1 MNPNLKT
8 IEQSVIAEIETEQ
21 ANIKLSLVR
30 DCMNVEKFLF
40 AHYPD
45 THKAIINDWY
55 GVFSKYYDMEIE
67 ELEVELAILGAK
79 ASAAARA
86 LINWGGML

>member
-1 MNPNLKT
+1 MTDILEK
-8 IEQSVIAEIETEQ
+8 IKQEVIQDIETEQ
-21 ANIKLSLVR
+21 RNIKLSLVQ
-30 DCMNVEKFLF
+30 DCLNTEKFLF

-45 THKAIINDWY
+45 THSRVINNWY
-55 GVFSKYYDMEIE
+55 GTFVYYYDMPVEQ
-67 ELEVELAILGAK
+67 LEAELASLGAK